1 MNTKRK
7 ISLAIVGRPNVGKST
22 LFNILSTQEKAI
34 VAPESGVTRDSRV
47 TEGSLGDLT
56 FNIIDT
62 AGLEIGEKGMAG
74 KLNVIAQKSL
84 ASADVLLFMIDGTV
98 GVMNEDE
105 TLARL
110 IRKAGKPIILMVN
123 KMDTKLAQDNYADS
137 YSLGFEK
144 VVPLSAAHHDGLSEL
159 AEALEEL
166 EVPEIEEAEETKEQ
180 TLKLAV
186 VGRPNAGKSTLVNSL
201 LKEER
206 MLTGP
211 MAGLTRESI
220 GSMWEHGGQIIE
232 LVDTPGIRKKAK
244 VTQQLEKMSVSD
256 AIKAIDKSHCV
267 LLLLDS
273 TCPFEKQD
281 ATIADYV
288 LKEGK
293 PLIIL
298 MNKWDIAEGKEGL
311 LREMK
316 FVLEKGLAQVKDT
329 PILSISALSGKGID
343 KIMPE
348 VVNIHKLWQTRLPTG
363 QLNRFI
369 DNVLVYNSPPVRSGR
384 RIKIKYISQVST
396 CPPTFGVWC
405 NVPKALPTSYLRFL
419 SNQIRKEFKLI
430 GVPIRMNVKGSENPY
445 SVKRNKK
452 AHQ

>member
-1 MNTKRK
+1 MSKKK
-7 ISLAIVGRPNVGKST
+7 ISLAIIGRPNVGKST
-22 LFNILSTQEKAI
+22 LFNILSVNEKAI
-34 VAPESGVTRDSRV
+34 VAPEAGITRDSRI
-47 TEGSLGDLT
+47 TEGKLGDLT
-56 FNIIDT
+56 FDIIDT
-62 AGLEIGEKGMAG
+62 AGLELGEKGMAG
-74 KLNVIAQKSL
+74 QLNILAQKSL
-84 ASADVLLFMIDGTV
+84 EGADVLLFMIDGTM
-98 GVMNEDE
+98 GVTEEDKN
-105 TLARL
+105 LARL
-110 IRKAGKPIILMVN
+110 IRKTGKPIILMVN
-123 KMDTKLAQDNYADS
+123 KMDTKLAEQMFGES
-137 YSLGFEK
+137 YTLGFDK
-144 VVPLSAAHHDGLSEL
+144 IVPLSAAHHDGLSEL

-166 EVPEIEEAEETKEQ
+166 EVPEIEEDLEPKEKY
-180 TLKLAV
+180 LKLAI

-201 LKEER
+201 LKDER

-211 MAGLTRESI
+211 TAGLTRESI
-220 GSMWEHGGQIIE
+220 GTMWEHEGQIIE

-244 VTQQLEKMSVSD
+244 VTQKIEKMMVSD
-256 AIKAIDKSHCV
+256 AIKAIDKAHCV

-298 MNKWDIAEGKEGL
+298 MNKWDIAEQKETL

-348 VVNIHKLWQTRLPTG
+348 VVKIHKVWQTRLPTG

-369 DNVLVYNSPPVRSGR
+369 DNVLMYNAPPVRSGR
-384 RIKIKYISQVST
+384 RIKVKYISQVST

-419 SNQIRKEFKLI
+419 SNQIRKEFKLD
-430 GVPIRMNVKGSENPY
+430 GVPIRMNVKGSDNPY
-445 SVKRNKK
+445 SVKINKK